1 MTETNAIMKYIAS
14 KFGPQLLGTTP
25 AVTAQVEM
33 ISNVVSDLKGAVT
46 MPCYTNGDRSTITSV
61 LMEKVKPI
69 VNFLG
74 EKNFLVGS
82 DVTYVDFTFFELC
95 ELMNFIS
102 EGALLTSYPTLAAY
116 CDRVKGLP
124 KMAEYYADDTKCMKA
139 PFNNKVA
146 KLNN

>member
-1 MTETNAIMKYIAS
+1 
-14 KFGPQLLGTTP
+14 
-25 AVTAQVEM
+25 M

-46 MPCYTNGDRSTITSV
+46 MPCYTNGDRPTITSV

-82 DVTYVDFTFFELC
+82 DVCYVDFTFFELC

-124 KMAEYYADDTKCMKA
+124 KLAEYYADDAKCMKA
-139 PFNNKVA
+139 PFSNKVA

>member
-1 MTETNAIMKYIAS
+1 MKYIAS

-25 AVTAQVEM
+25 AVMAQVEM

-46 MPCYTNGDRSTITSV
+46 MPCYTNGDRPTITSV

-102 EGALLTSYPTLAAY
+102 
-116 CDRVKGLP
+116 
-124 KMAEYYADDTKCMKA
+124 
-139 PFNNKVA
+139 
-146 KLNN
+146 